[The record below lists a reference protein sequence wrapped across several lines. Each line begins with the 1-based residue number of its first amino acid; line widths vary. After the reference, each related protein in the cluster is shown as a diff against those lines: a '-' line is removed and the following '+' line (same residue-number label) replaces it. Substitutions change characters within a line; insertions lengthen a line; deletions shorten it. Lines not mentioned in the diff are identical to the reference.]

1 MPARTTAYVT
11 PEMLQWA
18 REQAACSLED
28 AGKIVKQPLQMV
40 ESWESPGS
48 DARPTV
54 RQAQKLANAYGI
66 PFALLYL
73 GQPYT
78 DLEPDPVPEFR
89 GLDPGSGQVRP
100 HTRQLRRMVRQAQE
114 RQAFAVELLELAGQ
128 APLPWV
134 GSVTPSQNSELLG
147 ADIRASLANGAEPSH
162 PGERERVLDWWVERV
177 EDLGAIVSRY
187 RPDGNLH
194 WTVEPSEARGLSLCH
209 PLAPYIVLNSKDSPA
224 GRLFTLMHELAHLYF
239 GQCGVDDIG
248 DERLLPVEAR
258 LLEQRCNQVA
268 AAILM
273 PGGLFTSEWTSAK
286 GDVEDKVRAIAD
298 RFGVSRQAAGVRA
311 KSDGIGFIS
320 SDQYSAM
327 FGYLTNEYNEFRDSR
342 ARSSGGGGMSV
353 PVRVLKDY
361 GSRYVQ
367 LVCDAHAEEQLSL
380 LDTADALSVRIG
392 DVSGI
397 KRRLR

>member
-1 MPARTTAYVT
+1 MWLRAGNLLVQTPGPRCAKLKNWPTPTAYRSRCFIWDNPT
-11 PEMLQWA
+11 PTWSLTRFLNFVGWTRDQVKFGLTHGSCAGWCA
-18 REQAACSLED
+18 RLKSGRLLPSSCWNWQARHRC
-28 AGKIVKQPLQMV
+28 
-40 ESWESPGS
+40 
-48 DARPTV
+48 
-54 RQAQKLANAYGI
+54 
-66 PFALLYL
+66 
-73 GQPYT
+73 
-78 DLEPDPVPEFR
+78 R
-89 GLDPGSGQVRP
+89 G
-100 HTRQLRRMVRQAQE
+100 
-114 RQAFAVELLELAGQ
+114 
-128 APLPWV
+128 

-162 PGERERVLDWWVERV
+162 PGERERVLDWWVGRV

-194 WTVEPSEARGLSLCH
+194 WTVEPSEARGSSLCH
-209 PLAPYIVLNSKDSPA
+209 PLAPYIVLNSKDSAA

-273 PGGLFTSEWTSAK
+273 PAGLFTSEWTSAK

-320 SDQYSAM
+320 SEQYSAM